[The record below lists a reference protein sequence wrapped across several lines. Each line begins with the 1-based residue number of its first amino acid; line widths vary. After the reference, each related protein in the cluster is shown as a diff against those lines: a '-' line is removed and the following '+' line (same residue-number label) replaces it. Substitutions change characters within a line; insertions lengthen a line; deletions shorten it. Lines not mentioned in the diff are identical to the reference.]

1 LWDGRVYDADRIVAT
16 PNSDVAL
23 LKIRCKPGEKFKAIS
38 FAADDDLLLGETV
51 LALGN
56 PFGLGGSVTK
66 GILSSKTRRPQTGNE
81 ALNVNDWL
89 QTDAAINPGNSGG
102 PLINIRGELI
112 GLNVAVYRQAQGI
125 GFAIPAKQVSEAL
138 AGFFSPEVSHS
149 LWFGARLK
157 QGSPPLTV
165 AVVQP
170 ASPATKAGL
179 LEGDKIVQVNGK
191 TAGGLI
197 DFNRKI
203 CASPEH
209 KADLLI
215 QRGNDQPISLTVSMV
230 PFTDMIRRKLGIS
243 LREITQDDSARTGFQ
258 PGKGLL
264 IEAVEKGSPSE
275 QSELQP
281 GFLVTAVDG
290 EATGDL
296 MMAGNALSVKQKG
309 ESTTL
314 TVVVPRRLR
323 NNFVQ
328 LIQQPVQLQVK

>member
-1 LWDGRVYDADRIVAT
+1 
-16 PNSDVAL
+16 
-23 LKIRCKPGEKFKAIS
+23 
-38 FAADDDLLLGETV
+38 

-66 GILSSKTRRPQTGNE
+66 GILSSKTRRPATGNE
-81 ALNVNDWL
+81 PLNVNDWL

-112 GLNVAVYRQAQGI
+112 GLNVAVFREGQGI
-125 GFAIPAKQVSEAL
+125 GFAIPVKQVSEAL

-165 AVVQP
+165 AAVQP
-170 ASPATKAGL
+170 DSPAAKAGL
-179 LEGDKIVQVNGK
+179 REGDKLVEVNGK

-209 KADLLI
+209 KASLLV
-215 QRGNDQPISLTVSMV
+215 QRGDERPTSLTVSMV

-243 LREITQDDSARTGFQ
+243 VREITQADSTRTGFQ

-264 IEAVEKGSPSE
+264 IESVEKGSPGESA
-275 QSELQP
+275 ELQP
-281 GFLVTAVDG
+281 GFLITAVDG
-290 EATGDL
+290 ETTGDL
-296 MMAGNALSVKQKG
+296 MTAGNELSVKQKG
-309 ESTTL
+309 DHTTL
-314 TVVVPRRLR
+314 MVVVPRRLG
-323 NNFVQ
+323 NSFVQ
-328 LIQQPVQLQVK
+328 LIQHSVELPVR